1 MWPFTSR
8 KRDQQPGEEQ
18 RSIEGWPWPY
28 LPWDTGGPPPYSRVG
43 AEHALRLYPIFG
55 AARLLA
61 DSVASMPPNLYVIG
75 STDGVPKQ
83 QPTPSLFVQPSV
95 NGTLYDWLFRAV
107 YSMALHGD
115 AVGHVTSRNWYGWPT
130 SIEWLNP
137 MEVQVLD
144 TAISGPGSFMSPLW
158 YWRGRPMNPEDV
170 VHIPWFTMPYRVRGH
185 SPIGA
190 FQITAN
196 IGLGA
201 QEYASAWFKN
211 GGVPPG
217 TFKNAEQKISKE
229 DADLITDRVTSRL
242 QQRKPLVFGKD
253 WEYTPI
259 QIKPNEAEFVAT
271 SRLTA
276 TQIAVIYGI
285 PPEMIGGETGGSLS
299 YNTVSMNALNF
310 LTFSLRP
317 WLVRIETALSSL
329 FPRGQYVRFDTTE
342 LLRVD
347 PFTKAQ
353 IDQLSLGYY
362 PPAFK
367 SIDEVRQSNYLPPI
381 PAEQLPP
388 MYRPGGG
395 AVPGEPPIPAPAEP
409 AMPEPYGTPNGDH
422 PVIGGTND
430 QRSAPLSGH
439 QALAYIMGRRPYDP
453 FGVLEHTAV
462 NGNHHRTQ

>member
-1 MWPFTSR
+1 
-8 KRDQQPGEEQ
+8 
-18 RSIEGWPWPY
+18 
-28 LPWDTGGPPPYSRVG
+28 
-43 AEHALRLYPIFG
+43 
-55 AARLLA
+55 
-61 DSVASMPPNLYVIG
+61 
-75 STDGVPKQ
+75 
-83 QPTPSLFVQPSV
+83 
-95 NGTLYDWLFRAV
+95 
-107 YSMALHGD
+107 
-115 AVGHVTSRNWYGWPT
+115 
-130 SIEWLNP
+130 
-137 MEVQVLD
+137 
-144 TAISGPGSFMSPLW
+144 
-158 YWRGRPMNPEDV
+158 MNPEDV